1 METFNMKKKWIICL
15 CFIIAGY
22 FALSLC
28 DFMYIPADKYPAV
41 IRKKNFTDN
50 KNITVKSMGN
60 VCQVEDGIYLIYE
73 GRLMYMDNEGNI
85 VETMKSDVQPIWGI
99 MKSNSDIF
107 CVKEDP
113 SVLYKIDTN
122 KEQGYSSIEKKQ

>member
-1 METFNMKKKWIICL
+1 MEAFNMKKKWIICL

-41 IRKKNFTDN
+41 IRKKFFTDN

-60 VCQVEDGIYLIYE
+60 VCQVEDGI
-73 GRLMYMDNEGNI
+73 
-85 VETMKSDVQPIWGI
+85 
-99 MKSNSDIF
+99 F
-107 CVKEDP
+107 CV
-113 SVLYKIDTN
+113 SW
-122 KEQGYSSIEKKQ
+122 